1 MSAFR
6 FRLETVRKLREDNE
20 MESAGELASAMAE
33 AGSADAEAERL
44 ANMEEAGR
52 SEMSRLSGDL
62 GRQKS
67 VAVILEHLAEHRAV
81 AERACH
87 VAKDKVEARVEAFR
101 EAVTKRRAID
111 RLKEKQFEE
120 WDTDARRRE
129 QKATDE
135 INSNRHGA
143 AETVPGG
150 VSKD

>member
-6 FRLETVRKLREDNE
+6 FRLETVRKLREDDE
-20 MESAGELASAMAE
+20 KESAGELASAMAE

-44 ANMEEAGR
+44 AGLEEAGR
-52 SEMSRLSGDL
+52 SEMSRLSGDI
-62 GRQKS
+62 GRQRS
-67 VAVILEHLAEHRAV
+67 VAVMLEQLAEHRAA

-87 VAKDKVEARVEAFR
+87 AAKDKVEERVEAFR

-111 RLKEKQFEE
+111 RLKEKKWKE

-143 AETVPGG
+143 ADTGPDGA
-150 VSKD
+150 SRD